1 MLYAP
6 LILTGVMLFSVLLL
20 YILAFEIL
28 TPFFTICS
36 RPQPACHLDEK
47 VFFSKLPTEQ
57 ASFPTN
63 PRSLPHITYV
73 LAISPH
79 LTKCLSPVKCS
90 LLIPARGSLSH
101 FFSFF
106 LLFFLFFSSSGL
118 FLFLQALFYLLCM
131 CRCHAATAP
140 TPHILLLCLTYQ
152 KQNIGIDQ
160 SLHQCNHPRLVQ

>member
-79 LTKCLSPVKCS
+79 LTKSLSPVKCS
-90 LLIPARGSLSH
+90 LLIPARAASLISSA
-101 FFSFF
+101 FFFSSFSFF
-106 LLFFLFFSSSGL
+106 LLQVFFFFCKLYFIFSVCVDVMQQL
-118 FLFLQALFYLLCM
+118 LQLPIFFFCA
-131 CRCHAATAP
+131 
-140 TPHILLLCLTYQ
+140 
-152 KQNIGIDQ
+152 
-160 SLHQCNHPRLVQ
+160 